1 MVSGGNVDWEIV
13 NAGNPNFA
21 VAKHSTCDGVFAEG
35 SLGAEVQRAC
45 VVANGGVSGFDDA
58 NSAFFG
64 FDAGVDVVNA
74 LSARLGKV
82 GL

>member
-1 MVSGGNVDWEIV
+1 MVSRGNVDWEIV

-21 VAKHSTCDGVFAEG
+21 VAEDSTGNGVFAEG
-35 SLGAEVQRAC
+35 SLGIEAQGAC
-45 VVANGGVSGFDDA
+45 VVANGSVSGFNDA

-74 LSARLGKV
+74 LSQGLGK
-82 GL
+82 